1 MVTGIFGIVM
11 WIASLLVLMLIIK
24 MAIDKS
30 RATDKLDELI
40 HEIRLLRKEIKENKH
55 IIDKRL

>member
-1 MVTGIFGIVM
+1 MLMFL
-11 WIASLLVLMLIIK
+11 SLILGLLGLLLLMLIISK
-24 MAIDKS
+24 AIDHS
-30 RATDKLDELI
+30 RTSDKLDVLI